1 MQSEQPQELPFEV
14 ALARLDSLV
23 VAMEK
28 GDVPLAELV
37 AKFEEGDKLLR
48 RCQTCLSDA
57 ELKIE
62 RLRRERGVAKT
73 EPFEE
78 LGEE

>member
-1 MQSEQPQELPFEV
+1 MQAEQPQELPFEV

-23 VAMEK
+23 SAMEK

-37 AKFEEGDKLLR
+37 AKYEEGDKLLR
-48 RCQTCLSDA
+48 RCQACLSDA

-62 RLRRERGVAKT
+62 RLRRERDTLKT